1 MLHEQAEALGG
12 HSYRHLEAAS
22 LVSALAEPLGR
33 RLYSHSLTL
42 RLASESAERRD
53 CRLDRRSRA
62 AWMLSAHPA
71 FLRRRLI
78 RYYRPI
84 FLPRPAFERRLGV
97 RIFFSSDFFEVKVS
111 GSYGVVR
118 YPKTPS

>member
-1 MLHEQAEALGG
+1 MLHAKAEALGG
-12 HSYRHLEAAS
+12 HSYRQFEAAS

-84 FLPRPAFERRLGV
+84 FLPRPALRDVWEFEFSFHP
-97 RIFFSSDFFEVKVS
+97 IFLRSKL
-111 GSYGVVR
+111 VVV
-118 YPKTPS
+118 TVW